1 MNEKPVETLTYEEG
15 LKELEVIIQEL
26 ENNNGTLEEMI
37 RLFERGQAISKHC
50 LDILDK
56 AELRVQTLAAP
67 DIASDDKVL

>member
-1 MNEKPVETLTYEEG
+1 MDEKPVETLTYEEG
-15 LKELEVIIQEL
+15 LKELEEIIQEL

-37 RLFERGQAISKHC
+37 HLFERGQAISKRC

-67 DIASDDKVL
+67 DTTSDKVL

>member
-1 MNEKPVETLTYEEG
+1 MDEKPVETLTYEEG
-15 LKELEVIIQEL
+15 LKELEEIIQEL

-37 RLFERGQAISKHC
+37 HLFERGQAISKRC

-67 DIASDDKVL
+67 DTASDRVL